1 MVGVV
6 AVTHLCVRTVVPSF
20 RDIDYLAYIA
30 NLVFTDYYFLCYFYV
45 SLKILISFGN
55 FGLVAIKIYNNHSHN
70 VNVVRYRH
78 TFPPRT
84 FMPAVKAK
92 T

>member
-30 NLVFTDYYFLCYFYV
+30 NLVFTDYYFYV
-45 SLKILISFGN
+45 ICTFHLEYKFLLQILD
-55 FGLVAIKIYNNHSHN
+55 L
-70 VNVVRYRH
+70 
-78 TFPPRT
+78 
-84 FMPAVKAK
+84 
-92 T
+92 